1 MRAESSPSAPHASP
15 PRGSQE
21 EAPAS
26 AVVTLERLLLRI
38 TMMDLKHT
46 AALLRQH
53 GLTLPQFFALLAV
66 ERGGEAGATMTDLAE
81 GTLQAPSSL
90 TGIVGRLVARGL
102 CTRGRDDHDRRVVRV
117 RLTPEGQGLLTRLRE
132 ARRKALA
139 EALGG
144 EASGGLVPPLR
155 TLLEGLALLAY
166 PNGAY
171 PPRLLI

>member
-1 MRAESSPSAPHASP
+1 MEEKNVQAEKAI
-15 PRGSQE
+15 
-21 EAPAS
+21 
-26 AVVTLERLLLRI
+26 VTVERLLLRT

-66 ERGGEAGATMTDLAE
+66 ERGGEEGATMSELAE

-102 CTRGRDDHDRRVVRV
+102 CTRERDGRDRRMVRV
-117 RLTPEGQGLLTRLRE
+117 HLTPEGQALLTHLRE
-132 ARRKALA
+132 ARR
-139 EALGG
+139 EALGRSLEEG
-144 EASGGLVPPLR
+144 VPEDLVQPLR
-155 TLLEGLALLAY
+155 RLLEGLAQLAY
-166 PNGAY
+166 PNGEY

>member
-1 MRAESSPSAPHASP
+1 MDRPKKTE
-15 PRGSQE
+15 QE
-21 EAPAS
+21 NRT
-26 AVVTLERLLLRI
+26 VTLERLLLRI
-38 TMMDLKHT
+38 TMMDLKYT

-66 ERGGEAGATMTDLAE
+66 ERGGEEGCSMTELAE

-102 CTRGRDDHDRRVVRV
+102 CTRERDERDRRVVRV
-117 RLTPEGQGLLTRLRE
+117 SLTPEGETLLTLLRE
-132 ARRKALA
+132 ERR
-139 EALGG
+139 EALGRCLRE
-144 EASGGLVPPLR
+144 EASEDLVPRLR

-166 PNGAY
+166 PNGEY